1 MNAPHGEAYKALARA
16 QEAIEAAEFDLQ
28 GGFYLAATN
37 RAYYGCYYCMVAL
50 LLTENVSAKTHQGI
64 RAKFIELFIKTKIFP
79 SSIAGYVKNA
89 FELRQEA
96 DYDLDADIPMD
107 IVKELVRTIK
117 EVYQN
122 TSAYLGKLKEEQ
134 PAFFQLSLVQHPH

>member
-1 MNAPHGEAYKALARA
+1 
-16 QEAIEAAEFDLQ
+16 
-28 GGFYLAATN
+28 
-37 RAYYGCYYCMVAL
+37 MVAL

-122 TSAYLGKLKEEQ
+122 TSAYLGKLKEE
-134 PAFFQLSLVQHPH
+134 